1 MEVRAEVEVSRKEEG
16 IWYQMIPCQWYQNL
30 ISMRNVCKKKKIAT
44 SLTNKKYVLVSS
56 YFCIYISCLL
66 DFNTD
71 NIISFDIKYFFPRKS
86 FTHIHL
92 D

>member
-1 MEVRAEVEVSRKEEG
+1 MSVVSKSNKCEK
-16 IWYQMIPCQWYQNL
+16 CL
-30 ISMRNVCKKKKIAT
+30 KKKKKIAT
-44 SLTNKKYVLVSS
+44 SLTNKKYVLVGS
-56 YFCIYISCLL
+56 YFCTYISCLL